1 MAPWQMNS
9 AAGRLKAAGNPRPS
23 IKHLGAPRRYCA
35 STGDIFRPT
44 SRGETP
50 LGVEAKKYM
59 DAGGIVPDSLTNKM
73 VRDRLSEGDVETVFL
88 LDG

>member
-1 MAPWQMNS
+1 
-9 AAGRLKAAGNPRPS
+9 
-23 IKHLGAPRRYCA
+23 
-35 STGDIFRPT
+35 
-44 SRGETP
+44 
-50 LGVEAKKYM
+50 M